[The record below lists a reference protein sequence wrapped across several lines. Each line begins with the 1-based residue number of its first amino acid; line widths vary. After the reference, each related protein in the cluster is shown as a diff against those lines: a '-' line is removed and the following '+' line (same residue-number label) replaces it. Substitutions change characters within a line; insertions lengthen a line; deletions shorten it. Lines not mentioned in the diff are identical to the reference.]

1 MKLDQLFSING
12 KTAVVTGGSR
22 GIGEMITAGFLA
34 NGVKVYITAR
44 KAGPLIDKAKELSDQ
59 YGQECIA
66 IPSDLSSHGGIVEFA
81 DELKTRES
89 SVNFLIN
96 NAGAAWAEPLDTFSE
111 EGWDRVMD
119 LNVKSLFFVTQQFLP
134 LLRANANN
142 EDPSRIINVGSIDG
156 INTPVFETYPY
167 GPSKAAVHHLTR
179 VLSAKLVKEDIIVN
193 AIAPGPFPSNM
204 LGPAVG
210 HDYSG
215 IAKANPRSRVG
226 TPEDIAGLTIFLC
239 SRAGAFTV
247 GETIT
252 CDGGLVARSGH
263 DLSGG

>member
-1 MKLDQLFSING
+1 MKLDQLFSIKG

-59 YGQECIA
+59 FGQECIA
-66 IPSDLSSHGGIVEFA
+66 IPSDLSSHDGIVEFA

-89 SVNFLIN
+89 SVDFLIN

-119 LNVKSLFFVTQQFLP
+119 LNVKSLFFATQQLLP
-134 LLRANANN
+134 LLRVNADND
-142 EDPSRIINVGSIDG
+142 DPSRIINVGSIDG

-193 AIAPGPFPSNM
+193 AIAPVRFQAICLDLRLAM
-204 LGPAVG
+204 IIQELR
-210 HDYSG
+210 
-215 IAKANPRSRVG
+215 KQNPRSRSWQRQRILL
-226 TPEDIAGLTIFLC
+226 D
-239 SRAGAFTV
+239 
-247 GETIT
+247 
-252 CDGGLVARSGH
+252 
-263 DLSGG
+263 

>member
-1 MKLDQLFSING
+1 MSFYETYILPKFLDCVCSQEGFQNKRAQIFPHASGEVLEIGVGTGLNFEFYDFD
-12 KTAVVTGGSR
+12 KVTS
-22 GIGEMITAGFLA
+22 
-34 NGVKVYITAR
+34 
-44 KAGPLIDKAKELSDQ
+44 
-59 YGQECIA
+59 
-66 IPSDLSSHGGIVEFA
+66 
-81 DELKTRES
+81 
-89 SVNFLIN
+89 
-96 NAGAAWAEPLDTFSE
+96 
-111 EGWDRVMD
+111 
-119 LNVKSLFFVTQQFLP
+119 
-134 LLRANANN
+134 
-142 EDPSRIINVGSIDG
+142 
-156 INTPVFETYPY
+156 VFETYPY

-215 IAKANPRSRVG
+215 IAKANPRGRVG

>member
-1 MKLDQLFSING
+1 MKILI
-12 KTAVVTGGSR
+12 TGGC
-22 GIGEMITAGFLA
+22 GFVGSNIAIYL
-34 NGVKVYITAR
+34 K
-44 KAGPLIDKAKELSDQ
+44 KKLKKAK
-59 YGQECIA
+59 I
-66 IPSDLSSHGGIVEFA
+66 SSLDNLTRKGSILNR
-81 DELKTRES
+81 DRLKIHRIKNFNFNIEKFEKID
-89 SVNFLIN
+89 FLIN

-119 LNVKSLFFVTQQFLP
+119 LNVKSLFFVTQQLLP
-134 LLRANANN
+134 LLRVNADN

>member
-1 MKLDQLFSING
+1 MKNLYKD
-12 KTAVVTGGSR
+12 
-22 GIGEMITAGFLA
+22 M
-34 NGVKVYITAR
+34 
-44 KAGPLIDKAKELSDQ
+44 
-59 YGQECIA
+59 
-66 IPSDLSSHGGIVEFA
+66 
-81 DELKTRES
+81 
-89 SVNFLIN
+89 
-96 NAGAAWAEPLDTFSE
+96 
-111 EGWDRVMD
+111 
-119 LNVKSLFFVTQQFLP
+119 NVKSLFFVTQQLLQ
-134 LLRANANN
+134 LLRVNADN

-226 TPEDIAGLTIFLC
+226 TPEDIANAVLYLASDEASFTNGAVLVVDAAGESIADRN
-239 SRAGAFTV
+239 SRFVDMGSQTV
-247 GETIT
+247 QE
-252 CDGGLVARSGH
+252 ANRSGV
-263 DLSGG
+263 

>member
-1 MKLDQLFSING
+1 
-12 KTAVVTGGSR
+12 
-22 GIGEMITAGFLA
+22 
-34 NGVKVYITAR
+34 
-44 KAGPLIDKAKELSDQ
+44 
-59 YGQECIA
+59 
-66 IPSDLSSHGGIVEFA
+66 
-81 DELKTRES
+81 
-89 SVNFLIN
+89 
-96 NAGAAWAEPLDTFSE
+96 
-111 EGWDRVMD
+111 MD
-119 LNVKSLFFVTQQFLP
+119 LNVKSLFFVTQQLLP
-134 LLRANANN
+134 LLRVNADN

-247 GETIT
+247 GETIS

>member
-1 MKLDQLFSING
+1 MKLDQLFSIEG

-89 SVNFLIN
+89 SVDFLIN

-119 LNVKSLFFVTQQFLP
+119 LNVKSLFFVTQQLLP
-134 LLRANANN
+134 LLRVNADN

-167 GPSKAAVHHLTR
+167 GPSTAAVHHLTR

-193 AIAPGPFPSNM
+193 AIAPGPFQI
-204 LGPAVG
+204 G
-210 HDYSG
+210 
-215 IAKANPRSRVG
+215 
-226 TPEDIAGLTIFLC
+226 
-239 SRAGAFTV
+239 RAHV
-247 GETIT
+247 
-252 CDGGLVARSGH
+252 
-263 DLSGG
+263 